1 MNATYLKQYFVE
13 LIGTFFLV
21 FTVLT
26 TGKPLA
32 IGLALAAAIYLGAN
46 ISGGHY
52 NPAVTLALWLR
63 GKFSLVHLPGYMVSQ
78 VIGAFAAGA
87 AFYYF
92 FGKIVYPAPV
102 TALGTL
108 KPILLETIGTFL
120 FCAVILETT
129 SPQRQPS
136 NVNGLIIGLT
146 LATVALMVGS
156 FSGGAFNPAV
166 GTGPILFD
174 FLKGGSSVKFLPIYL
189 IGPLS
194 GGILASIFYL
204 ITHKE

>member
-1 MNATYLKQYFVE
+1 MDFTYLKQYLTE
-13 LIGTFFLV
+13 CLGTFFLV

-32 IGLALAAAIYLGAN
+32 IGLVLAAVVYLGGN

-52 NPAVTLALWLR
+52 NPAVSLALWLR
-63 GKFSLVHLPGYMVSQ
+63 GKFSLIHLPGYMISQ
-78 VIGAFAAGA
+78 VVGAFAASA

-92 FGKIVYPAPV
+92 FGKIVFPAPV
-102 TALGTL
+102 ASLGTL
-108 KPILLETIGTFL
+108 KPILLEIIGTFL
-120 FCAVILETT
+120 FCSVILETT
-129 SPQRQPS
+129 SPQRQASP
-136 NVNGLIIGLT
+136 VNGLIIGLT

-174 FLKGGSSVKFLPIYL
+174 FLKGGSSTTFLPIYL
-189 IGPLS
+189 IGPFS

-204 ITHKE
+204 LTHKE